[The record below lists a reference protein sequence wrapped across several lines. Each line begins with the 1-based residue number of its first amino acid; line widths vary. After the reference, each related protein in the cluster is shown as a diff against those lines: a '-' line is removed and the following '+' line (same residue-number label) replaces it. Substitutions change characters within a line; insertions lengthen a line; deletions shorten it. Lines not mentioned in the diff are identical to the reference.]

1 MTQDP
6 FITRMMAETFESE
19 DAVVRISSLHPEQ
32 DFRLR
37 RGLAKLPVMAFEGSW
52 IAPAFAQFHIHGH
65 TIDLPIGHTPLQGWS
80 HAHGEV
86 LQHHAFLQVCGTL
99 VGMDFTHLF
108 VVQSEDEKPWLVFWN
123 EEEERVDV
131 EQLRSLFSSSEE
143 FKKAA

>member
-19 DAVVRISSLHPEQ
+19 DAVARVSSSHPEQ

-52 IAPAFAQFHIHGH
+52 TSYAFAQFHIHGH
-65 TIDLPIGHTPLQGWS
+65 TLDLPMGHSPLQGWTHS
-80 HAHGEV
+80 NGDVVHG
-86 LQHHAFLQVCGTL
+86 HAFLQVCGSI
-99 VGMDFTHLF
+99 VNMKFTHLF
-108 VVQSEDEKPWLVFWN
+108 VMQSEDEKPWLIFWN
-123 EEEERVDV
+123 NEEERVDV

>member
-19 DAVVRISSLHPEQ
+19 DAVARVSSSHPEQ

-37 RGLAKLPVMAFEGSW
+37 RGLAKLPVMAFEGTW
-52 IAPAFAQFHIHGH
+52 VATAFAQFHIHNH
-65 TIDLPIGHTPLQGWS
+65 TLDLPLGHSPLHGWS
-80 HAHGEV
+80 SSRGEV
-86 LQHHAFLQVCGTL
+86 LQHHAFLQACGSI
-99 VGMDFTHLF
+99 VNMKFTHLF
-108 VVQSEDEKPWLVFWN
+108 VMQSEDDKPWLIFWN

-131 EQLRSLFSSSEE
+131 EQLRSLFISSEE